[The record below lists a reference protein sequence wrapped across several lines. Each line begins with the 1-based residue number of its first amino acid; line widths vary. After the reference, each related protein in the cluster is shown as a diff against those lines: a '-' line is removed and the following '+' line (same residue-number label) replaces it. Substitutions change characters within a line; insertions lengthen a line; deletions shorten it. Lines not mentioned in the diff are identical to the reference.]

1 MKTLACRDMTQKSM
15 SFIYVVMVTVEEFLK
30 KNKTKTTTKYGAQG
44 KTSIVNQC
52 LMANI
57 WRLK

>member
-1 MKTLACRDMTQKSM
+1 MTQKSM